1 MSPKF
6 IFSEKTQNLYIH
18 FCSDS
23 SLEYQLYPGK
33 TIQAIGHYNS
43 VELYQMA
50 KAKAKIETKVKE
62 NVAEFQ
68 KTWLFDRFG
77 TLTLKEIS

>member
-1 MSPKF
+1 MSPNF
-6 IFSEKTQNLYIH
+6 IFSEKTQNLCIH

-23 SLEYQLYPGK
+23 SLEYQLYLGK

-50 KAKAKIETKVKE
+50 KAKAEIETKVKE
-62 NVAEFQ
+62 DVSEFQ
-68 KTWLFDRFG
+68 KTWLFQTCSGR
-77 TLTLKEIS
+77 